1 MATAQ
6 HDLKAF
12 CTEYA
17 QKYQRAKSDLESGL
31 EYFAVHVFA
40 QEDAFVDSL
49 LTGEKTQNVDLSD
62 YHTGGPNDLSI
73 DGLLVNSTFDTLHFI
88 QTKYVKAAPINA
100 VDLEEARA
108 FFASLDT
115 WVDDTYVEEHANPK
129 LLDILQQ
136 VNLSPKDQSV
146 VLSFVTSKVLGNDER
161 MQDLAN
167 SMTQAYAERG
177 FNVDCRVYGST
188 ELVQHHQV
196 LQNALGR
203 SAIPTLS
210 FNVSTEFMFEF
221 TGSQRVLVTA
231 IKGNAIADIYHQTG
245 VKSLLFNSNIRLALS
260 SGKINPRIVETA
272 KSVDEAA
279 NFFYYNNGITAT
291 CSSYEVTEDGKITA
305 EHLQVVNG
313 AQTVNALQRALFKTK
328 NPDVYVLL
336 RLIETDE
343 SGKRKDDFAEKIT
356 RYQNTQNPV
365 KESDFYSN
373 DEFQIYLRDNLSKAL
388 SGKAACATFWY
399 CHKRGFLPS
408 AKAGVRV
415 GLEELGM
422 LRHAALNEPIVSYGS
437 PKQLWDGS
445 DGDRGYWE
453 AFGRDG
459 EPCTNWD
466 DEELWQV
473 AWMISVWLSLKVDHK
488 DLLKQKRAGLTTSEE
503 TGHLAYLARYIT
515 SLAFAGIREAQKQG
529 AAPAFATIMAS
540 KNAFDLFSADTV
552 KIARRVVRNRIEDLR
567 SEKAAARPTLN
578 FARDDSEWDRAQKK
592 MLGDM
597 TAEGVFS
604 AMKSRMT

>member
-6 HDLKAF
+6 QDLKAF

-17 QKYQRAKSDLESGL
+17 QKYQRAKDDLQSGL

-49 LTGEKTQNVDLSD
+49 LGGEKTQNVDLSD
-62 YHTGGPNDLSI
+62 YHTGGQNDLSI
-73 DGLLVNSTFDTLHFI
+73 DGLLFNSTFDTLHFV

-100 VDLEEARA
+100 DDLEEARA
-108 FFASLDT
+108 FFGCLDS
-115 WVDDTYVEEHANPK
+115 WMNDAYVDENANPK

-136 VNLSPKDQSV
+136 VNLSPQDQSI
-146 VLSFVTSKVLGNDER
+146 VLSFVTSKVLGDDQR
-161 MQDLAN
+161 MHDLAN
-167 SMTQAYAERG
+167 SVTQAFAERG
-177 FNVDCRVYGST
+177 LNVDCRVYGST

-203 SAIPTLS
+203 SSIPTIG
-210 FNVSTEFMFEF
+210 FKVSTDFMFEF
-221 TGSQRVLVTA
+221 SGSQRVLVTA

-272 KSVDEAA
+272 KSDDEAG

-291 CSSYEVTEDGKITA
+291 CSSYVLDEDGTITA
-305 EHLQVVNG
+305 EHFQVVNG
-313 AQTVNALQRALFKTK
+313 AQTVNALQRALFKSK

-373 DEFQIYLRDNLSKAL
+373 DDFQIYLRDNLSKTL
-388 SGKAACATFWY
+388 SGKAACSTFWY
-399 CHKRGFLPS
+399 CHKRGFVPS

-422 LRHAALNEPIVSYGS
+422 LRHAALFKPMVSYGS

-459 EPCTNWD
+459 DPCTSWD
-466 DEELWQV
+466 DEELWQI
-473 AWMISVWLSLKVDHK
+473 AWLITVWLGLKNDHK
-488 DLLKQKRAGLTTSEE
+488 ELLKQKRAGLTTSEE

-515 SLAFAGIREAQKQG
+515 SLAFAGLQEATRLG
-529 AAPAFATIMAS
+529 DAPPFSTIMAS
-540 KNAFDLFSADTV
+540 KTTFDAFSAETV
-552 KIARRVVRNRIEDLR
+552 KIARRVIRNRIEDLR

-578 FARDDSEWDRAQKK
+578 FARDDSEWDRAYKK

-597 TAEGVFS
+597 TAEGIFT
-604 AMKSRMT
+604 AMRSRMI